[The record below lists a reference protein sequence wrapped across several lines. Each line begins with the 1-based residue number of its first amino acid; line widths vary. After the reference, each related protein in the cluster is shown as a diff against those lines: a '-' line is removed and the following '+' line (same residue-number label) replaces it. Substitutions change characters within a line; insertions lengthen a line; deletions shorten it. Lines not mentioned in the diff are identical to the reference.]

1 MPTPSSFERRKNP
14 SRKREIA
21 FDVTYW
27 VLWNDQRKRFDIF
40 RGKEKTGA
48 FARDKATAVGL
59 AIRSAQEEDRTLKI
73 QLKSIHNG
81 KTTVEWSR

>member
-1 MPTPSSFERRKNP
+1 MDIPPTFERRKNP
-14 SRKREIA
+14 ARKRKIS

-27 VLWNDQRKRFDIF
+27 VVWNDQLKSFDVC
-40 RGKEKTGA
+40 RAGERTGV
-48 FARDKATAVGL
+48 FARDKTIAVGL

-73 QLKSIHNG
+73 QVKSIQNG